1 MARCTYAWITLYL
14 PSPPLPADHFIPP
27 PLPPWSSVPSV
38 QSRDPGHCGHP
49 SATRAAASCQGERD
63 LFPMEVGQSSDLG
76 VPCLPASHPSKDAGY
91 HPLVI
96 TLSFPDTTVT
106 YRTLIN
112 LQPKM

>member
-49 SATRAAASCQGERD
+49 SATRAAAKANVTS
-63 LFPMEVGQSSDLG
+63 FPWRWDSPPTWMG
-76 VPCLPASHPSKDAGY
+76 VPYLPLTHRRMQATP
-91 HPLVI
+91 
-96 TLSFPDTTVT
+96 FPNTSVT
-106 YRTLIN
+106 HRTLIDLPPSHAAQN
-112 LQPKM
+112 V